1 MRTPC
6 KHRVRVLTL
15 FLYPRAVRTWWPK
28 EPPQQWLV
36 PAVLSAATVTAL
48 SDVEELVPFGHELGI
63 GASGLGF
70 AYVTGWIF
78 NWLVIEQPRRQAL
91 QRL

>member
-1 MRTPC
+1 
-6 KHRVRVLTL
+6 
-15 FLYPRAVRTWWPK
+15 
-28 EPPQQWLV
+28 
-36 PAVLSAATVTAL
+36 VTAL